1 MRASE
6 FIVEAHHSIIKT
18 MPIGPWKVQIDSH
31 AFVSMAARGVSPLD
45 FSNIV
50 TYACLYP
57 DIVDTIP
64 IGKGA
69 FFQDVNTMVSVYL
82 HRIGENEIR
91 IETVLGPDM
100 KPKPPMFRRPVPV
113 NTMKLDPRTK
123 QGQDALAKRIQQH
136 GPEGRDVVS
145 KEIETD
151 VTPWL
156 NLGRA
161 ERRALNRKLKRKS

>member
-1 MRASE
+1 MRANE
-6 FIVEAHHSIIKT
+6 FIVEAHHSIMKIIT
-18 MPIGPWKVQIDSH
+18 IGKWKVHLDSH
-31 AFVSMAARGVSPLD
+31 AFVSMAARGISILD

-50 TYACLYP
+50 TYACIFP
-57 DIVDTIP
+57 DIVATIP

-69 FFQDVNTMVSVYL
+69 YFQDTNTMISVYL
-82 HRIGENEIR
+82 YRLGENEIR
-91 IETVLGPDM
+91 VETVLGPDM

-113 NTMKLDPRTK
+113 NTKKEDPKIK
-123 QGQDALAKRIQQH
+123 QGQERMAKRIQQY
-136 GPEGRDVVS
+136 GPDGRDIVS

-161 ERRALNRKLKRKS
+161 ERRALNRKLKRKT